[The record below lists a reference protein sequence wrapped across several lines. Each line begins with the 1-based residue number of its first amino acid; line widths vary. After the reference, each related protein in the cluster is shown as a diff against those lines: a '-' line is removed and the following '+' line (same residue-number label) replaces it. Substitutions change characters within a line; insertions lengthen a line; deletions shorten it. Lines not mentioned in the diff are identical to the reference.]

1 MHSSLKH
8 LLCIAV
14 PHHNLWVRES
24 DVNGSDAL
32 NFIILTFWP
41 LGFDYLSWNLI
52 LPPQSSTHLLG
63 SVAAVWLRALCV
75 HLPCCTW
82 FLAWLTSIV
91 ALESPYH
98 ASFLVFFWFFFV
110 GLGSILV
117 PAAMTAWE
125 STRIRWEAPTARVSL
140 LQVSRYRFPTWSD
153 LTWLCP
159 KHFWESVHML
169 RARGQAAADCQ
180 PVDCKFN
187 EWSSS
192 NLMGRHGWISR
203 EWKFLLGLGEFVIKN
218 LQHGRSRG
226 LEFLD
231 GTCRSLAF
239 QQVHSTSFHRLQ
251 VLHLQSARCST
262 LLPSASIS
270 FHMLSYISRCRRIV
284 LRLGGAILHPA
295 LRQT

>member
-1 MHSSLKH
+1 
-8 LLCIAV
+8 
-14 PHHNLWVRES
+14 
-24 DVNGSDAL
+24 
-32 NFIILTFWP
+32 
-41 LGFDYLSWNLI
+41 
-52 LPPQSSTHLLG
+52 
-63 SVAAVWLRALCV
+63 
-75 HLPCCTW
+75 
-82 FLAWLTSIV
+82 
-91 ALESPYH
+91 
-98 ASFLVFFWFFFV
+98 
-110 GLGSILV
+110 
-117 PAAMTAWE
+117 MTAWE
-125 STRIRWEAPTARVSL
+125 STRIRWEAPTARVWL

-203 EWKFLLGLGEFVIKN
+203 EWKFILGLGEFVIKN

-251 VLHLQSARCST
+251 VLHLQSARCSR
-262 LLPSASIS
+262 LSPSASIS
-270 FHMLSYISRCRRIV
+270 FHTFSIIFIHFKMSPHCAKIGGSHLAPSSATDIGSLSSEPCR
-284 LRLGGAILHPA
+284 GATKFSIFLNVHA
-295 LRQT
+295 HCSIHETA